1 MFLLGMLFKEN
12 TLFLEHCTLLVA
24 YKTLISSITIH
35 SVLFFSQTCECIYY
49 NTKNNVHPN
58 NNNKQEKGNIKEKS
72 CNILLCYRRIGLS
85 QCISDTSSRS
95 QSYIQHKHIAIQR

>member
-24 YKTLISSITIH
+24 YKTLVPSITIH
-35 SVLFFSQTCECIYY
+35 FVLCFSQTCECVYY

-72 CNILLCYRRIGLS
+72 CNVLLYYLWIWLS

>member
-58 NNNKQEKGNIKEKS
+58 NNNKQEKGNIKEITLLS
-72 CNILLCYRRIGLS
+72 PDRAESMHLRHLLQISILYS
-85 QCISDTSSRS
+85 
-95 QSYIQHKHIAIQR
+95 A